1 MSPVDDPTRWLE
13 STAPRGM
20 VASPHV
26 LASQSGVAVLRDGG
40 NAVDAAIAAAAT
52 IAVVYPHMNG
62 VGGDNFWLIHD
73 GRDGRVHAL
82 CGAGRS
88 AAAASIDWYGTR
100 GMTAAIPARGG
111 PAALTVPGA
120 VDGWWQAHR
129 FSREALGSPVGW
141 ARLLADAIAY
151 AHQGIS
157 PAGSQRTPP
166 PREPDLFGDTAIAD
180 VRRGLWSLYHPD
192 ALARGPLV
200 QRDLARTLEAVRDGG
215 PEAFYRGDL
224 ARRICAPLP
233 AAGSPLG
240 PGDFADHRSE
250 WMEPLR
256 AAWAGGEAVS
266 FPPPTQG
273 MSALAILALAEAF
286 DLASLPEAD
295 YVHVMVE
302 ATKLAFVDRDRH
314 LTDPTFMRVTPEALL
329 ARERLA
335 RLGATIS
342 RRRALS
348 PQAAAEAVGRLVPTG
363 TPAAPSPPAAAGGDT
378 VAIVAADAR
387 GNAVSLIQSLYFT
400 YGSGLV
406 AGDTGVVLQNRGSFF
421 SLDPRQANALA
432 PRKLTMHTLIPGMYL
447 RDARPRFVYGT
458 MGGEGQPQTQAAL
471 LTRRL
476 LRGLGTQACI
486 EAPRW
491 LYGRA
496 WGAPTRALNVEGRFS
511 PELARDLEA
520 RGHEEVR
527 MAGEW
532 DALFGHAQG
541 IWIAPDDAGLVGG
554 SDPRADGAALGF

>member
-1 MSPVDDPTRWLE
+1 MEPPSESTRWTE
-13 STAPRGM
+13 GAAPRGM
-20 VASPHV
+20 VASPHA
-26 LASQSGVAVLRDGG
+26 LASQSGVALLREGG

-62 VGGDNFWLIHD
+62 VGGDNFWLIQD
-73 GRDGRVHAL
+73 LRDGRVRAL

-88 AAAASIDWYGTR
+88 AAAATIDWYAAQGVTR
-100 GMTAAIPARGG
+100 AIPARGG
-111 PAALTVPGA
+111 PAVLTVPGV

-129 FSREALGSPVGW
+129 FSRDTLGSSIRW
-141 ARLLADAIAY
+141 ARLLEDAIAY
-151 AHQGIS
+151 ARQGFS
-157 PAGSQRTPP
+157 PARSQRTPP
-166 PREPDLFGDTAIAD
+166 PREPDLFGDTAIPEI
-180 VRRGLWSLYHPD
+180 RRQLWPLYHPQ
-192 ALARGPLV
+192 ALTRGPLV
-200 QRDLARTLEAVRDGG
+200 QPGLADTLEAIRDGG
-215 PEAFYRGDL
+215 PEEFYRGEL
-224 ARRICAPLP
+224 TRRICAELA

-250 WMEPLR
+250 WMEPIR
-256 AAWAGGEAVS
+256 IAWAGGEAVS

-273 MSALAILALAEAF
+273 VSTLAILALTEGF

-295 YVHVMVE
+295 YVHVLVE

-314 LTDPTFMRVTPEALL
+314 LTDPAFMRVTPQALL
-329 ARERLA
+329 SPERLA
-335 RLGATIS
+335 ALGATIS

-348 PQAAAEAVGRLVPTG
+348 PRGAAEAAGRVPPPGASTG
-363 TPAAPSPPAAAGGDT
+363 PSATAAAGGDT

-406 AGDTGVVLQNRGSFF
+406 AGDTGVVLQNRGSLF

-447 RDARPRFVYGT
+447 RGGRACFVYGT

-476 LRGLGTQACI
+476 LRGLGTQACV

-491 LYGRA
+491 VYGRT
-496 WGAPTRALNVEGRFS
+496 WGAPTRALSVEGRF
-511 PELARDLEA
+511 PTELARDLEA

-527 MAGEW
+527 VAGEW
-532 DALFGHAQG
+532 DDLFGHAQC
-541 IWIAPDDAGLVGG
+541 IWIAPEHGTFLGG